1 MKCFR
6 HYISIIIFFFLE
18 NLDAEIKANMMWKHL
33 GRIAG
38 NAGRSELS
46 ERELRIRLVS
56 SRAESI
62 VTLFGEPATYNRS
75 LLSLAG
81 ALLLA

>member
-1 MKCFR
+1 
-6 HYISIIIFFFLE
+6 
-18 NLDAEIKANMMWKHL
+18 MMWKHL

>member
-1 MKCFR
+1 MFQTLNF
-6 HYISIIIFFFLE
+6 YYYIFFFLE

-46 ERELRIRLVS
+46 ERELGIRLVS

>member
-1 MKCFR
+1 MFQTLNF
-6 HYISIIIFFFLE
+6 YYYIFFFLE

-46 ERELRIRLVS
+46 ERELGISSALS